1 VSGRTLIIFFKLE
14 EMFNVYPRE
23 VINIRDENRSTL
35 LIIAAKI
42 GNSTIVKIL
51 LEKEIDVN
59 AQDVTKI
66 IIEKYNLFHWID

>member
-1 VSGRTLIIFFKLE
+1 MSGRTLIIFFKLE